1 MGQSRQNLFAVL
13 QLDVSADEKQ
23 IKDAY
28 RKLAKKYH
36 PDLNPNDPRANDN
49 FKDIAHAYWILSDP
63 GRRRAYLQANPSL
76 RPSRKQS
83 ADFKDVF
90 ASAKSGTT
98 TKSPPKNGKDILVRL
113 YVTLEELYRG
123 TTRKVKLRRRESC
136 ESCRGTGI
144 YGGAQGGI
152 CPACR
157 GTGEVPDLVGSSDN
171 GSAGTIP
178 CRKCGGSGFQAM
190 KACPE
195 CSGSGNRSR
204 EITISVG
211 VPPGTA
217 ENETIVVKG
226 QGHQAKFGGSPG
238 DLRVV
243 ICQKDHPYLE
253 RRHDDLIYYCS
264 ITFTQWLEGCEL
276 QIPSLNGSLALKIK
290 PKSTPEGALKIHG
303 RGMPGA
309 NGKHGDLIVKY
320 SLSVP
325 DKLSVKQKLLLK
337 TLESTRGFAPR
348 LDEHGWCPRKP
359 QPEDPAK

>member
-1 MGQSRQNLFAVL
+1 MGQLQANLFAVL
-13 QLDVSADEKQ
+13 GIDINADEKQ

-28 RKLAKKYH
+28 RKLAKQYH
-36 PDLNPNDPRANDN
+36 PDLNPDDPRADEN

-76 RPSRKQS
+76 RSSRQRP

-90 ASAKSGTT
+90 ASAKSGNKA
-98 TKSPPKNGKDILVRL
+98 KSPTKNGKDILVRL
-113 YVTLEELYRG
+113 YVTLEEISKG
-123 TTRKVKLRRRESC
+123 TTKKVKLRRRESC
-136 ESCRGTGI
+136 DSCRGTGI

-157 GTGEVPDLVGSSDN
+157 GTGEVPDLVGSPG
-171 GSAGTIP
+171 GSTGTLS

-195 CSGSGNRSR
+195 CSGSGSRSR

-217 ENETIVVKG
+217 ENETILVKG

-238 DLRVV
+238 DLRVI

-253 RRHDDLIYYCS
+253 RRRQDLIYTCS

-276 QIPSLNGSLALKIK
+276 QIPSLNGPLSLKIK
-290 PKSTPEGALKIHG
+290 PRGTPEGVLKIHG
-303 RGMPGA
+303 RGLPKADGSW
-309 NGKHGDLIVKY
+309 GDLIVKY
-320 SLSVP
+320 SLCVP
-325 DKLSVKQKLLLK
+325 EKLSVKQKLLLK
-337 TLESTRGFAPR
+337 TLESTRGFAPH
-348 LDEHGWCPRKP
+348 LDEHGWCPRKAEVNEKAP
-359 QPEDPAK
+359 